1 MPLPQCVPSG
11 NGPSRPRGRSTQGF
25 WGTCSWMGVCRSR
38 DAAKPNRW
46 LCALHS
52 ALWQARSSFRSGSC
66 TLPSTSSWL
75 DCSESRLH
83 LILLFP
89 FPLQRRKQP
98 EWEKVW
104 SERATEWTPEVLS
117 HPGGWDAP
125 APCEAALWCLRR
137 HKPAHDNSSTCPV
150 LLLAAC

>member
-11 NGPSRPRGRSTQGF
+11 NGPSRPRGSITQGF

-75 DCSESRLH
+75 DCSESRMH

-89 FPLQRRKQP
+89 FPFQRRKQP
-98 EWEKVW
+98 EWGKSLVW
-104 SERATEWTPEVLS
+104 ERHRMDSRGPEPSGRLSCSWAVLS
-117 HPGGWDAP
+117 DAWDVTNLP
-125 APCEAALWCLRR
+125 VITQALVQSCFL
-137 HKPAHDNSSTCPV
+137 
-150 LLLAAC
+150 